1 MDNKID
7 WRKMSVNRNTDYNS
21 LVERYCPPKNPV
33 SKEEPVFNT
42 IKDFMVFAALVGFQL
57 ELFKPIENKN
67 NTISIILE
75 TYENTDHDAYIYL
88 IALSRKSSLNIL
100 KDENLREAISIF
112 EGYCN
117 GGLEH
122 INKWVFNNVGQ
133 HLNSDILFNQTLEY
147 LIEAEND

>member
-1 MDNKID
+1 MDNQID
-7 WRKMSVNRNTDYNS
+7 WRKISVSRSTDYES
-21 LVERYCPPKNPV
+21 LVDRYCSTKN
-33 SKEEPVFNT
+33 SRTNESMVFGT
-42 IKDFMVFAALVGFQL
+42 IKDFMVFAALVGFQMK
-57 ELFKPIENKN
+57 LFKPLESKT
-67 NTISIILE
+67 NTISILLE
-75 TYENTDHDAYIYL
+75 TYASTNHDAYIYL
-88 IALSRKSSLNIL
+88 MALYKKPTLDVL

-122 INKWVFNNVGQ
+122 INKWVLNNVGQ